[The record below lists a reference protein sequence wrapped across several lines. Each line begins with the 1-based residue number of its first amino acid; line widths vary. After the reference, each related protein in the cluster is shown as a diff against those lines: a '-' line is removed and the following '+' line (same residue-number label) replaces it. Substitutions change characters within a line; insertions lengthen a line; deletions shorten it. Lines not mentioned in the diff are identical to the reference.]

1 MHRLLCIAWVAMAAA
16 GGGCSHSSSSR
27 AAAHLPT
34 EVVFYPEGGPE
45 VRVVVEVA
53 RRESERNRGLMF
65 REHLEPGR
73 GMLFLFERP
82 QQLSFWMRNTYIPLD
97 MIFLSADR
105 RVMGIVER
113 AEPLTDAPRRIEG
126 DAQFVVEVP
135 GGWAAAHRIAP
146 GVRAQFFNVD

>member
-1 MHRLLCIAWVAMAAA
+1 MHRLLCITWVALAAA

-27 AAAHLPT
+27 AVAHPT
-34 EVVFYPEGGPE
+34 PEVVFYPEGAPE

-65 REHLEPGR
+65 RDHLEPGR

-82 QQLSFWMRNTYIPLD
+82 QPLSFWMRNTYIPLD
-97 MIFLSADR
+97 MIFLGADR
-105 RVMGIVER
+105 RVVGLVER
-113 AEPLTDAPRRIEG
+113 AEPLTDNPRRIEG
-126 DAQFVVEVP
+126 DSQFVVEVP

-146 GVRAQFFNVD
+146 GVRAQFFNVE

>member
-1 MHRLLCIAWVAMAAA
+1 MHRLLCITWIALAAA

-27 AAAHLPT
+27 AVSRPPA

-45 VRVVVEVA
+45 VRVLVEVA

-97 MIFLSADR
+97 MIFLGPDR
-105 RVMGIVER
+105 RVVGIVER
-113 AEPLTDAPRRIEG
+113 AEPLTDDPRRIEG
-126 DAQFVVEVP
+126 DSQFVVEVP

-146 GVRAQFFNVD
+146 GVRAQFFNVE